1 MIKKSYIFALI
12 IFAFAF
18 VFSLTIG
25 VSEFGFVAAFS
36 DQGDQQLILLASRL
50 PRGIAVVLT
59 GSALAIAGTI
69 MQMIAHN
76 KFVEPTTAGTMDS
89 AALGI
94 LIASIFWPQSS
105 LMIKMLVASLFSL
118 VGSWIFLRILR
129 NLPLANPLL
138 VPLVGIMLGGVIGA
152 VASFIAYETDLIQY
166 LVVWISGDFSGILR
180 GRYEMLWLTFGLSIV
195 AYFIADQLTIVG
207 MGENM
212 AVNLGLN
219 YRTIVALGLIIVSM
233 VTAIIVA
240 TVGMIPFIGLIIPN
254 IVNRF
259 MGDNLR
265 ASLPVIAFF
274 GAAFTLVCDMLG
286 RLLIHP
292 YEIPIATI
300 IGVIGS
306 VVFIQLLLRRNAH
319 V

>member
-1 MIKKSYIFALI
+1 MFLKTLFACIFLI
-12 IFAFAF
+12 FLFILSLF
-18 VFSLTIG
+18 VG
-25 VSEFGFVAAFS
+25 VSDFDFFS
-36 DQGDQQLILLASRL
+36 AWADEGDQQLILLASRL
-50 PRGIAVVLT
+50 PRTFAVILT
-59 GSALAIAGTI
+59 GSALAIVGTI

-94 LIASIFWPQSS
+94 LIATIFLPTSS
-105 LMIKMLVASLFSL
+105 LMIKMLIATLFSL
-118 VGSWIFLRILR
+118 VGSWVFLRILR
-129 NLPLANPLL
+129 RLPVTNPLL
-138 VPLVGIMLGGVIGA
+138 VPLVGIMLGGIIGA
-152 VASFIAYETDLIQY
+152 IANFIAYETDLIQY
-166 LVVWISGDFSGILR
+166 LTVWIHGDFSGILR
-180 GRYEMLWLTFGLSIV
+180 GRYEMLWLTFALSLC

-207 MGENM
+207 MGKDM

-219 YRTIVALGLIIVSM
+219 YRTIVALGLVIVSM

-265 ASLPVIAFF
+265 QALPVIAYI
-274 GAAFTLVCDMLG
+274 GACFTLVCDIFG
-286 RLLIHP
+286 RLIIYP
-292 YEIPIATI
+292 YEVPIAAI
-300 IGVIGS
+300 IGVVGAAI
-306 VVFIQLLLRRNAH
+306 FIYLLLRRDVH